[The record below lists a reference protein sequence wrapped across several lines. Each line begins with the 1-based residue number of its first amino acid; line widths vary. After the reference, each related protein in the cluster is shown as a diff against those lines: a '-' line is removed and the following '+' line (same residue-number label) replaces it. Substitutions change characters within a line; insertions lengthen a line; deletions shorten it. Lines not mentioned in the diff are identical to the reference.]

1 MDDSY
6 IPTGG
11 VSAWQEEVPSGHT
24 PVPNQLLPDQSSP
37 TLISDWLAV
46 FLSFS
51 FLKLFFVFLLV
62 VLRQEIFYF
71 QRVRR
76 GVKDAQ

>member
-11 VSAWQEEVPSGHT
+11 VSARQEEVPSGHT
-24 PVPNQLLPDQSSP
+24 PVPDQLLPDQSSP

-51 FLKLFFVFLLV
+51 FFKLFFVFW
-62 VLRQEIFYF
+62 FF
-71 QRVRR
+71 
-76 GVKDAQ
+76 DW

>member
-24 PVPNQLLPDQSSP
+24 PVPDQLLPDQSSP

-51 FLKLFFVFLLV
+51 FFKLFFVFLLV
-62 VLRQEIFYF
+62 VLKQGIFYF

>member
-24 PVPNQLLPDQSSP
+24 PVPDQLLPDQSSP

>member
-24 PVPNQLLPDQSSP
+24 PVPYQLLPDQSSP

-51 FLKLFFVFLLV
+51 FFKLFFVFCFFTGSFETRDIL
-62 VLRQEIFYF
+62 FS
-71 QRVRR
+71 
-76 GVKDAQ
+76 AC